1 MDGNKQEIAQWVR
14 RLQSG
19 DMQAF
24 NSLYAATNDSGYFTA
39 LKILKDP
46 DEAQDVLQESY
57 IAVLEKI
64 GDLQSPETFV
74 SWFHQ
79 IVANRAKNALV
90 KKKPALFQTQEQE
103 QAYTDFVPD
112 EDEAFQPQASVDQ
125 ADLRDQVMQIVDGL
139 SDDKRAC
146 VLLFYYNELS
156 IADIAATMDVPENT
170 VKTRLFQA
178 RKDIRKGVEALQ
190 KKNVCLRSAAPVSL
204 VIWALRMAQKSEG
217 GAFSAGPAAALVL
230 QEVTAAS
237 AGTAAAGAAGTAAA
251 GAAQAATAGTF
262 VAKLT
267 AMTAAQKVIAG
278 VVAAGIVTGAAAGTT
293 AVVRNRELPAEPAAQ
308 AVVSMTEPAA
318 TVPQTWE
325 TLRDIALTETQTAQV
340 QTETTA
346 TSRREE
352 TQSTTVSQTAAK
364 ETASAAGSTTVRVTG
379 FTVPSTTSTTK
390 AQTTAPT
397 TTTTTR
403 RATTTTQKT
412 SETTT
417 TATAA
422 NTHAL
427 TPAPTTATTTAATT
441 TTKTTAATTT
451 TTTTTKPKGTATVTV
466 QYSVADYADSGAVT
480 FTVEEGSAITTD
492 MVIAAVRSKLEPTYG
507 SGIEVFLRSGSA
519 VAAADPTAY
528 SYEVLVYAD

>member
-1 MDGNKQEIAQWVR
+1 MDGNKQEIAQWVH
-14 RLQSG
+14 RLQNG

-24 NSLYAATNDSGYFTA
+24 NSLYAVTNDSGYFTA

-237 AGTAAAGAAGTAAA
+237 AGTAAAGAA
-251 GAAQAATAGTF
+251 QAATAGTF

-293 AVVRNRELPAEPAAQ
+293 AVVRNRETPAEPAAQ

-340 QTETTA
+340 QTETAA

-364 ETASAAGSTTVRVTG
+364 ETASTAGSTTVRVTG
-379 FTVPSTTSTTK
+379 FTVPSTASTTK
-390 AQTTAPT
+390 AQTSATTAPT
-397 TTTTTR
+397 TTQ
-403 RATTTTQKT
+403 RATTTTQKV

-417 TATAA
+417 SAPTA
-422 NTHAL
+422 NTPAL
-427 TPAPTTATTTAATT
+427 TPVPTTTTTTAAP
-441 TTKTTAATTT
+441 TT

-466 QYSVADYADSGAVT
+466 QYSVADYGDSGAVT

-519 VAAADPTAY
+519 VAAAQPTAY

>member
-1 MDGNKQEIAQWVR
+1 MDGNKKEIAQWVR

-19 DMQAF
+19 DMEAF

-90 KKKPALFQTQEQE
+90 KKKPALFQTQEQ
-103 QAYTDFVPD
+103 AYTDFVPD
-112 EDEAFQPQASVDQ
+112 ADEAFQPQASVDQ

-156 IADIAATMDVPENT
+156 IADIAATMEVPENT

-237 AGTAAAGAAGTAAA
+237 AGTAAAGAAGTAA
-251 GAAQAATAGTF
+251 TAGTF

-293 AVVRNRELPAEPAAQ
+293 AVVRNREPPAEPAAQ

-325 TLRDIALTETQTAQV
+325 TVQDIALTETQTV
-340 QTETTA
+340 QMETVTETAA

-352 TQSTTVSQTAAK
+352 TQTTTVSQTAAK
-364 ETASAAGSTTVRVTG
+364 GTATAAGSTTVRVTG
-379 FTVPSTTSTTK
+379 FTVPSTASTTK
-390 AQTTAPT
+390 AQTSATTAPTTTQRATTTTQKASETTTTAPTANTPALTPAPTTTTTTAPT
-397 TTTTTR
+397 TTTT
-403 RATTTTQKT
+403 
-412 SETTT
+412 
-417 TATAA
+417 
-422 NTHAL
+422 
-427 TPAPTTATTTAATT
+427 
-441 TTKTTAATTT
+441 
-451 TTTTTKPKGTATVTV
+451 KPKGMATVTV
-466 QYSVADYADSGAVT
+466 QYSVADYGDSGAVT

-519 VAAADPTAY
+519 VAAAEPTTY
-528 SYEVLVYAD
+528 SYEVMVLEE

>member
-14 RLQSG
+14 RLQNG

-237 AGTAAAGAAGTAAA
+237 AGTAAAGAAGTAA
-251 GAAQAATAGTF
+251 TAGTF

-293 AVVRNRELPAEPAAQ
+293 AVVRNREPPAEPAAQ

-346 TSRREE
+346 TSRLEE
-352 TQSTTVSQTAAK
+352 TQSTTVSQTAVK

-379 FTVPSTTSTTK
+379 FTVPSTAPTTK

-403 RATTTTQKT
+403 RATTTQKT

-417 TATAA
+417 TAPTAH
-422 NTHAL
+422 TPVL
-427 TPAPTTATTTAATT
+427 TPTSTTAT
-441 TTKTTAATTT
+441 TTAATTT

>member
-14 RLQSG
+14 RLQNG

-156 IADIAATMDVPENT
+156 IADIAATMEVPENT

-237 AGTAAAGAAGTAAA
+237 AGTAAAGAAGTAA
-251 GAAQAATAGTF
+251 TAGTF

-293 AVVRNRELPAEPAAQ
+293 AVVRNREPPAEPAAQ

-325 TLRDIALTETQTAQV
+325 TVQDIALTETQTV
-340 QTETTA
+340 QTETVTETAA

-364 ETASAAGSTTVRVTG
+364 GTATAAGSTTVRVTG
-379 FTVPSTTSTTK
+379 FTVPSTASTTK
-390 AQTTAPT
+390 AQTTATTAPT
-397 TTTTTR
+397 TTQ
-403 RATTTTQKT
+403 RATTTTQKA

-417 TATAA
+417 SAPTA
-422 NTHAL
+422 NTPAL
-427 TPAPTTATTTAATT
+427 TPAPTTTTTTAAP
-441 TTKTTAATTT
+441 TT

-466 QYSVADYADSGAVT
+466 QYSVADYGDSGAVT

>member
-14 RLQSG
+14 RLQNG

-237 AGTAAAGAAGTAAA
+237 AGTAAAGAAGTAA
-251 GAAQAATAGTF
+251 TAGTF

-293 AVVRNRELPAEPAAQ
+293 AVVRNREPPAEPAAQ

-325 TLRDIALTETQTAQV
+325 TLRDIALTEMQTAQV

-346 TSRREE
+346 TSRQEE

-379 FTVPSTTSTTK
+379 FTVPSTAPTTK

-403 RATTTTQKT
+403 RATTTTQKA

-427 TPAPTTATTTAATT
+427 TPAPTTAT
-441 TTKTTAATTT
+441 TTAATTT

>member
-1 MDGNKQEIAQWVR
+1 MDGNKKEIAQWVR

-19 DMQAF
+19 DMEAF

-112 EDEAFQPQASVDQ
+112 ADEAFQPQASVDQ

-156 IADIAATMDVPENT
+156 IADIAATMEVPENT

-251 GAAQAATAGTF
+251 GAAQAATTAGTL

-293 AVVRNRELPAEPAAQ
+293 AVVRNREPHAEPAAQ
-308 AVVSMTEPAA
+308 AVVSVTEPAA

-325 TLRDIALTETQTAQV
+325 TVQDVALTEMQTV
-340 QTETTA
+340 QMETVTETA
-346 TSRREE
+346 VPSRREE

-364 ETASAAGSTTVRVTG
+364 GTATATANTTVRATG
-379 FTVPSTTSTTK
+379 FTVPSTASTTK
-390 AQTTAPT
+390 AQTTAAT
-397 TTTTTR
+397 TTQ
-403 RATTTTQKT
+403 RATTTTQKA

-417 TATAA
+417 TTTAPTA
-422 NTHAL
+422 NTPAL
-427 TPAPTTATTTAATT
+427 TPAPTTTTTTAT
-441 TTKTTAATTT
+441 TTT

-466 QYSVADYADSGAVT
+466 HYSVADYGDSGSVT

-492 MVIAAVRSKLEPTYG
+492 MVIAAVRSKLEPIYG

-519 VAAADPTAY
+519 VAAAEPTAY
-528 SYEVLVYAD
+528 NYEVMVLEE

>member
-1 MDGNKQEIAQWVR
+1 METNRRLRQWVR

-79 IVANRAKNALV
+79 IVANRAKNALI

-293 AVVRNRELPAEPAAQ
+293 AVVRNREPPAEPAAQ

-340 QTETTA
+340 QTETAA

-364 ETASAAGSTTVRVTG
+364 ETASTAGSTTVRVTG
-379 FTVPSTTSTTK
+379 FTVPSTASTTK

-403 RATTTTQKT
+403 RATTTQKA

-417 TATAA
+417 TATTA

-427 TPAPTTATTTAATT
+427 TPAPTTAA
-441 TTKTTAATTT
+441 
-451 TTTTTKPKGTATVTV
+451 TTTKPKGTATVTV

>member
-14 RLQSG
+14 RLQNG

-190 KKNVCLRSAAPVSL
+190 KKNVCLRSVAPVSL

-237 AGTAAAGAAGTAAA
+237 AGTAAAGAAGTAA
-251 GAAQAATAGTF
+251 TAGTF

-293 AVVRNRELPAEPAAQ
+293 AVVRNREPPAEPAAQ

-346 TSRREE
+346 TSRQEE

-379 FTVPSTTSTTK
+379 FTVPSTAPTTK

-403 RATTTTQKT
+403 RATTTQKT

-417 TATAA
+417 TAPTAH
-422 NTHAL
+422 TPVL
-427 TPAPTTATTTAATT
+427 TPTSTTAT
-441 TTKTTAATTT
+441 TTAATTT

>member
-14 RLQSG
+14 RLQNG

-237 AGTAAAGAAGTAAA
+237 AGTAAAGAA
-251 GAAQAATAGTF
+251 QAATAGTF

-379 FTVPSTTSTTK
+379 FTVPSTAPPTK

-403 RATTTTQKT
+403 RATTTTQKA

-427 TPAPTTATTTAATT
+427 TPVSTTAT
-441 TTKTTAATTT
+441 TTAATTT

>member
-79 IVANRAKNALV
+79 IVANRAKNALI

-237 AGTAAAGAAGTAAA
+237 AGTAAAGAAGTAA
-251 GAAQAATAGTF
+251 TAGTF

-293 AVVRNRELPAEPAAQ
+293 AVVRNREPPAEPATQ
-308 AVVSMTEPAA
+308 AVVSMTEPAT

-340 QTETTA
+340 QTETAA

-364 ETASAAGSTTVRVTG
+364 ETASTAGSTTVRVTG
-379 FTVPSTTSTTK
+379 FTVPSTASTTK

-403 RATTTTQKT
+403 RATTTTQKA

-417 TATAA
+417 TATTA

-427 TPAPTTATTTAATT
+427 TPAPTTAT
-441 TTKTTAATTT
+441 TTAATTT